1 MIRVPEPGAL
11 FAADATLLETNGASR
26 ALHIT
31 SPAKND
37 LIAVRYRLLVG
48 INFRNLRSL
57 GAFAN
62 FYPKYEEWTLAEVHQ
77 LETGTWNCRERT
89 LSVRVQEAP

>member
-48 INFRNLRSL
+48 INFRNLWPL
-57 GAFAN
+57 WTFTD
-62 FYPKYEEWTLAEVHQ
+62 FHPK
-77 LETGTWNCRERT
+77 N
-89 LSVRVQEAP
+89 LSRLQIVNTDQA